1 MLKKSQNDF
10 LELFNVAGLL
20 LAFVLISASITGC
33 ASTSMMRSASIE
45 AGEAKTFNASF
56 EKVLEAARKSVTQ
69 SGLEF
74 EEDTQLDDQTWIIIC
89 NKGVTGWSW
98 GERARITVQKK
109 SESKTLVRVLTRRKL
124 PTNIT
129 ATWDFSPEI
138 FSNIESNLQ
147 IVKPTSSALKTDQSL
162 KGIKGIVLSD
172 GSVIEGKILKMS
184 TDTVI
189 IQTQDGKVSSYSFEK
204 EVRCFVK

>member
-1 MLKKSQNDF
+1 MIRFIK
-10 LELFNVAGLL
+10 VAVLL
-20 LAFVLISASITGC
+20 LAFVSIATSITGC
-33 ASTSMMRSASIE
+33 ATTSMMRSASIE
-45 AGEAKTFNASF
+45 AGESKTFNTSLG
-56 EKVLEAARKSVTQ
+56 KVLEAARESVIQ
-69 SGLEF
+69 SGLEV

-109 SESKTLVRVLTRRKL
+109 SELETFVRVLTRRKL

-147 IVKPTSSALKTDQSL
+147 IVKSMPSAIEADQ
-162 KGIKGIVLSD
+162 KHKEIKGIVLID
-172 GSVIEGKILKMS
+172 GNIIEGQILNIS
-184 TDTVI
+184 SSAVI
-189 IQTQDGKVSSYSFEK
+189 IRTKDGKVLSYSFEK
-204 EVRCFVK
+204 EVKGFIKEN

>member
-1 MLKKSQNDF
+1 
-10 LELFNVAGLL
+10 
-20 LAFVLISASITGC
+20 
-33 ASTSMMRSASIE
+33 
-45 AGEAKTFNASF
+45 
-56 EKVLEAARKSVTQ
+56 
-69 SGLEF
+69 
-74 EEDTQLDDQTWIIIC
+74 
-89 NKGVTGWSW
+89 
-98 GERARITVQKK
+98 
-109 SESKTLVRVLTRRKL
+109 TLVRVLTRRKL